1 MTRPILSLMA
11 LLVGSTVA
19 AGEFNQ
25 VLSIGDKAPEWKEL
39 PGVDG
44 RKYSTADF
52 KKKDVLVVVFT
63 CNSCPYAQDYEDR
76 IVAFAKQH
84 VTDDS
89 KVGLVAINCNKID
102 EDLLP
107 AMQAKAR
114 EKKFNFPYLF
124 DETQKI
130 AKDFGATTTPEFIV
144 LNRERKVVFM
154 GSMDDSP
161 DAKKA
166 TRNYV
171 SEAVTAALADKLP
184 EKKEAVPI
192 GCLIRFERTRR
203 GK

>member
-1 MTRPILSLMA
+1 MTRPILSLLA
-11 LLVGSTVA
+11 LMVGSTVA

-107 AMQAKAR
+107 AMQAKAK

-192 GCLIRFERTRR
+192 GCLIRFERMRR

>member
-1 MTRPILSLMA
+1 MTRPILSLLA

-84 VTDDS
+84 VSDDS

-107 AMQAKAR
+107 AMQAKAK

-171 SEAVTAALADKLP
+171 AEAVTAALADKLP

-192 GCLIRFERTRR
+192 GCLIRFERMRR